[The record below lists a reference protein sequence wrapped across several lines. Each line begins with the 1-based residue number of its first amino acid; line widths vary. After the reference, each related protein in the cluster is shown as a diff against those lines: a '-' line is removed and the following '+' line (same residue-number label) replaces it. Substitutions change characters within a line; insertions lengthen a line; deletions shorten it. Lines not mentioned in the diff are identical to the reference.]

1 MALPKIFKQIS
12 IPLGS
17 WIWSP
22 LKKVPFGFLD
32 ISKDN
37 GLLSRA
43 AFPQLW
49 EALKDD
55 GNIISESAYQ
65 ASVSQFGGCGS
76 FSSGDDSI
84 STMFWPA
91 CGMSRV
97 TLTCSPERT

>member
-1 MALPKIFKQIS
+1 MALPKIFKQMS

-49 EALKDD
+49 ETIKDD
-55 GNIISESAYQ
+55 GNVISESAY
-65 ASVSQFGGCGS
+65 
-76 FSSGDDSI
+76 
-84 STMFWPA
+84 
-91 CGMSRV
+91 
-97 TLTCSPERT
+97 